1 MAGLAPAV
9 PTPGMSGIV
18 PGDDHV
24 LAAVRTIRTQTMFL
38 ARTVL
43 LEAEWVLR
51 RRYRLDHGAGIDALG
66 ALISLA
72 NVRCEGEPIVRKA
85 LSRSRER
92 FDFVDAVH
100 LAASGAAEGFASFD
114 RRLVKAAVSIEA
126 SMLVQEPRERGD

>member
-92 FDFVDAVH
+92 FDFV
-100 LAASGAAEGFASFD
+100 EGFASFD